1 MTDGA
6 EDFATDRGIDPE
18 PLRRAFAETGIVQIR
33 PFLAGD
39 GAERLRRHLAGRD
52 DWSRLV
58 QTAAGGTFEHARA
71 GDRFSA
77 AQLKALERLAATAQG
92 PGFSYA
98 YDRIVPVDPRGEKR
112 ETATPLARFAE
123 FLARPATRDLLGSI
137 CGAEDIDSVEA
148 QATRYG
154 PGHFLT
160 THLDSEEGSRRRVA
174 YVLGLTGGWR
184 PEWGGLLQFHE
195 PDGEVARGLVP
206 RMNAL
211 TLFKVPRA
219 HSVSLVAPAA
229 AAPRYSI
236 AGWLNGPPL

>member
-52 DWSRLV
+52 DWNRTV
-58 QTAAGGTFEHARA
+58 QTAAGGTFEDELARN
-71 GDRFSA
+71 RFSA

-98 YDRIVPVDPRGEKR
+98 YDRIVPVNQQGKKL
-112 ETATPLARFAE
+112 ETGTLLADFAE

-137 CGAEDIDSVEA
+137 CGEEGIDSVEV

-154 PGHFLT
+154 PGHFLN
-160 THLDSEEGSRRRVA
+160 THYDSVKGSRRRVA
-174 YVLGLTGGWR
+174 YVFGLTEGWR

-229 AAPRYSI
+229 AAPRYSV
-236 AGWLNGPPL
+236 AGWLNGPPR